1 MFRTF
6 AVLLLMLPM
15 VITVVGRDR
24 RKAAVLPD
32 DVAEVVEQVNSVA
45 SEIKTM
51 NCVFVQTKQMSMLNE
66 VMKSRGEMWF
76 ESPSKLR
83 WEYTDPYS
91 YMFIFNGDKVKIG
104 NDSKHSVLDAGKNR
118 IFGEIARLIIN
129 TVTGHIVDSC
139 RDFDMTVARGVDS
152 VNIKLTPLKRELR
165 QLMTSVE
172 LTFTTPGYCIK
183 EVKLREPNGD
193 STVIEISNVK
203 LNIQPDES
211 LFTID

>member
-24 RKAAVLPD
+24 RKAAILPD
-32 DVAEVVEQVNSVA
+32 DVAKVVEQVNSVA

-83 WEYTDPYS
+83 WEYISPYS
-91 YMFIFNGDKVKIG
+91 YMFIFNGDKVKIR
-104 NDSKHSVLDAGKNR
+104 S
-118 IFGEIARLIIN
+118 
-129 TVTGHIVDSC
+129 IVC
-139 RDFDMTVARGVDS
+139 WMPA
-152 VNIKLTPLKRELR
+152 K
-165 QLMTSVE
+165 
-172 LTFTTPGYCIK
+172 
-183 EVKLREPNGD
+183 
-193 STVIEISNVK
+193 IEYLEKS
-203 LNIQPDES
+203 PD
-211 LFTID
+211 